1 MPTEEQLLE
10 IHRLALLGE
19 EGEIAHDVHARLAG
33 AWLGSS
39 RFRDVAEL
47 GTKTLQFGGNPRTL
61 NYLGRAKDM
70 LGEREEALRLFLD
83 AHKAYRSLGDRA
95 GQAATLNNIGGSYSS
110 TGQPEKALE
119 YYRQALPICEEV
131 GDRSGEAV
139 TRYNVAMIYREQ
151 GKLRRAVAELRKV
164 VELDELVKHPDL
176 ESDRAMLAQVEQ
188 ELASGENHG

>member
-19 EGEIAHDVHARLAG
+19 EAEIAHDVGAKLAG
-33 AWLGSS
+33 SWLGSS

-47 GTKTLQFGGNPRTL
+47 GTKTLQLGSNATTL
-61 NYLGRAKDM
+61 NHLGRAKEV
-70 LGEREEALRLFLD
+70 LGDRQEALRLFLD

-95 GQAATLNNIGGSYSS
+95 GQAVTLNNIGSIYWS

-119 YYRQALPICEEV
+119 YYQQALPIFEEV

-139 TRYNVAMIYREQ
+139 TRYNIAMIYRRQ
-151 GKLRRAVAELRKV
+151 GKLREAVAELRKV
-164 VELDELVKHPDL
+164 VKLDEMVQHPDL

-188 ELASGENHG
+188 ELGDN